1 MKSDSI
7 KTERFSQL
15 EGEGEVLVENE
26 SFLQCTIDI
35 NKMLKTAIRF
45 HQSGELQK
53 AEEIYKKILE
63 VHTNH
68 SDCLHLLGVAAHQR
82 GNSEM
87 AVFLI
92 KKAIRSN
99 KNNPFYHNNLGAA
112 LREMGAQE
120 EAIAN
125 YQKALQLKPDYAEAA
140 YNMGSVLLLTG
151 SLTESVSWY
160 EKAIQ
165 IKPDYVDAYTNLA
178 AGYNKLNRPDDALIC
193 CQNALALNPNCAE
206 ALNNMGNALM
216 ALNKQNEAI
225 ACFRKSISIEA
236 ANPEAHCNLGNAFH
250 DLGRPEEALDCY
262 RSALKLNPGY
272 GEAYNNMGIALR
284 EQGRLNE
291 AMFSYQKAM
300 QLRPEDPEAYH
311 NMGNVFKDQVKLK
324 EAIGMYQRAI
334 DRNPALIDSYV
345 NLGTALEEQGRS
357 DEAIS
362 SYLKA
367 LDIHPEFP
375 KAYSHLVHQLQ
386 HLCAWQELEAFSTK
400 LDKLTAQ
407 ALDAGKKPD
416 EMPFLNLTRH
426 ADPSLNYKVAK
437 AWSNEISC
445 RVSGISQFYPTSK
458 GTSGVKKLKESR
470 IRVAYLSNNFKNH
483 PTAHLIQGMFRHHN
497 REKFE
502 VHCYSYGED
511 DNSCYRAKIKTEC
524 DRFIDIRMLNHI
536 DAARRIYDDGVDILV
551 DLVGYMKANRLCI
564 PALRPAPIQV
574 RWLGLAG
581 TTGADF
587 FDYLIADA
595 LVVPE
600 GQAPFYSEKLV
611 HMPHCYQ
618 INDNTQVIR
627 GNDIKRADFG
637 LSEGDFVF
645 CSFCS
650 RYKLDPV
657 IFESWMKIL
666 KQVPGSVLWLLGGSD
681 TAEKNLMQAAESRGI
696 NCNRLVFA
704 KKIPREDHLVR
715 LQLADLAL
723 DTRIVNGAITT
734 SDALWSG
741 VPVITLQGSH
751 FASRMSSS
759 ILSAAGLPE
768 MVTHSLDG
776 YETLGVRLAG
786 ETDEL
791 NAIRHRLVRNR
802 LSVPLFD
809 TALFVRN
816 LEIAFEKMWDV
827 YQCGDTPRPIRA
839 GEILGQAT

>member
-1 MKSDSI
+1 MNPLPKRSI
-7 KTERFSQL
+7 DVS
-15 EGEGEVLVENE
+15 NE
-26 SFLQCTIDI
+26 
-35 NKMLKTAIRF
+35 LKKGVAL
-45 HQSGELQK
+45 HQSGNLAQ
-53 AEEIYKKILE
+53 AEKHYQKILE
-63 VHTNH
+63 RNPHH
-68 SDCLHLLGVAAHQR
+68 PDALHLLGVVAHQGGR
-82 GNSEM
+82 SDV
-87 AVFLI
+87 AVMLF
-92 KKAIRSN
+92 KKAIRN
-99 KNNPFYHNNLGAA
+99 NRDNPFYYNNLGAA
-112 LREMGAQE
+112 LREKGAQN
-120 EAIAN
+120 EAVVN

-140 YNMGSVLLLTG
+140 YNLGSVFLIAG
-151 SLTESVSWY
+151 NVTEAVPWY
-160 EKAIQ
+160 EKAIR
-165 IKPDYVDAYTNLA
+165 IKPDYVDAYSNLA
-178 AGYNKLNRPDDALIC
+178 AAYNKINRPDDALDC
-193 CQNALALNPNCAE
+193 CQKALKLNPDSAA
-206 ALNNMGNALM
+206 ALNNMGNAFM
-216 ALNKQNEAI
+216 AREKQNEAI
-225 ACFRKSISIEA
+225 ACFQKSIFIEA
-236 ANPEAHCNLGNAFH
+236 ANPEAHSNMGNAFH
-250 DLGRPEEALDCY
+250 DLGRPDEALACY

-272 GEAYNNMGIALR
+272 GEAYNNMGIVLR

-291 AMFSYQKAM
+291 AMFCYQKAM

-311 NMGNVFKDQVKLK
+311 NMGNVFKDQGKLN
-324 EAIGMYQRAI
+324 EAIGMYGHAI
-334 DRNPALIDSYV
+334 DRNPELVDTHV
-345 NLGTALEEQGRS
+345 NMGAALEEQGRS

-386 HLCAWQELEAFSTK
+386 HLCSWQKLEAFSTK

-416 EMPFLNLTRH
+416 EMPFLNLARH
-426 ADPSLNYKVAK
+426 ADPPLNYKVAK
-437 AWSNEISC
+437 AWSDEITR
-445 RVSGISQFYPTSK
+445 RVSGISQFYPTSN

-497 REKFE
+497 RDKFE
-502 VHCYSYGED
+502 VYCYSYGED
-511 DNSCYRAKIKTEC
+511 DNSCYRSKIKKNC
-524 DRFIDIRMLNHI
+524 DQFIDVRTMSHTV
-536 DAARRIYDDGVDILV
+536 AARRIYDDGVDILV

-618 INDNTQVIR
+618 INDNTQAIR
-627 GNDIKRADFG
+627 DNDIKRADFG
-637 LSEGDFVF
+637 LSEGGFVF

-650 RYKLDPV
+650 RYKLDPA

-681 TAEKNLMQAAESRGI
+681 TAEKNLIQAAESRGI
-696 NCNRLVFA
+696 NRNRLVFA
-704 KKIPREDHLVR
+704 QKIPREDHLAR

-768 MVTHSLDG
+768 MVTHSLEN
-776 YETLGVRLAG
+776 YENLGVRLAG

-791 NAIRHRLVRNR
+791 NAIRQRLVRNR
-802 LSVPLFD
+802 LSVALFD

-816 LEIAFEKMWDV
+816 LEIAFEKMWAV
-827 YQCGDTPRPIRA
+827 YRSGDTPRPIRA